1 MEWVWK
7 CRDRVMASP
16 GAPFVMGV
24 LNVTPDSF
32 SDGGRFDTPR
42 QAIEAGLCLLEEGA
56 DLLDVGG
63 ESTRP
68 GAEAVTE
75 AEEIARVVP
84 VIEGILRQRPGAQ
97 ISVDTTKAAVAEAA
111 LRAGAVIINDV
122 SALSA
127 DPGMAAVARAW
138 GAGVVLMHMRGT
150 PRTMQDAPRYAD
162 VVGEVGAYLA
172 GRRAALEAAG
182 LDADRLAVDPGIGF
196 GKTVEHNL
204 QLLTHLGTFAAAGRP
219 VVVGVSRKSFIGRL
233 TGRDTG
239 ERLAGSLAT
248 AAFCALNGAAVLR
261 VHDVAATVDAV
272 RMLRALQGARR
283 DGGGV
288 TP

>member
-42 QAIEAGLCLLEEGA
+42 QAIEAGLRLLEEGA

-75 AEEIARVVP
+75 AEE
-84 VIEGILRQRPGAQ
+84 
-97 ISVDTTKAAVAEAA
+97 T
-111 LRAGAVIINDV
+111 LRAGAVIVNDV
-122 SALSA
+122 SALAA
-127 DPGMAAVARAW
+127 DPGMAAVARTW
-138 GAGVVLMHMRGT
+138 GAGVVAMHMRGT

-204 QLLTHLGTFAAAGRP
+204 QLLAHLGTFAAAGRP

-272 RMLRALQGARR
+272 RMLRALQEAGRSR
-283 DGGGV
+283 GGV